1 MVSINLNNNVDLG
14 GFVPITSPGVSS
26 RTPTLNVN
34 KGIITCGSGD
44 SKAKL
49 KEALSQRNLL
59 RLNFEQV
66 PSSCDSTVLLSSSPS
81 LSSSNNNSPA
91 NKTNNNTTS
100 SSLSQTTRL
109 KL

>member
-14 GFVPITSPGVSS
+14 GFIPITSPGASA
-26 RTPTLNVN
+26 RNVN
-34 KGIITCGSGD
+34 KGITSGSGGGGGD

-66 PSSCDSTVLLSSSPS
+66 PSSCDSTVLLSSSSPS
-81 LSSSNNNSPA
+81 LSSSGSPA
-91 NKTNNNTTS
+91 NKNSAPAS